1 MDVPFIS
8 SGAMSRAQ
16 YALVRK
22 IETATTPQ
30 AADQL
35 LFAEVDAIRM
45 HLGQP
50 TLSLVC
56 RNILCTHILEHVL
69 FAVQKQCKEN
79 LILLLYCV
87 MTLSPGLTADID
99 FAPPHAINLAEA
111 GHTVHD
117 KRIGMVFL
125 LMIDAY

>member
-16 YALVRK
+16 YVLVRK

-69 FAVQKQCKEN
+69 FAQS
-79 LILLLYCV
+79 LYCTITQKIIIAIGYIV
-87 MTLSPGLTADID
+87 DTLSLTVSEEY
-99 FAPPHAINLAEA
+99 LQSK
-111 GHTVHD
+111 G
-117 KRIGMVFL
+117 
-125 LMIDAY
+125 